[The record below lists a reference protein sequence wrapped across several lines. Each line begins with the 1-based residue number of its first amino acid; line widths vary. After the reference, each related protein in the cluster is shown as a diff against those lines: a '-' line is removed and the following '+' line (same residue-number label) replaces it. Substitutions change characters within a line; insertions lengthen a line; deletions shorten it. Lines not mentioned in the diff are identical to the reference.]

1 MEIRI
6 AKGVCGRHRS
16 WAPRE
21 RYLLRSGGARP
32 RAITIAARTG
42 MPLKI
47 AAKVDR
53 VDQGYW
59 EEKIRPMV
67 QSHSNVE
74 FIGEIGESDKVDF
87 LSEAAALLFP
97 GDWPE
102 PFGLVMIEA
111 MACGMPVIAF
121 RHGSVPEVVQDG
133 VSGFIVDTVEEAE
146 TAVQQLASLD
156 RAKVRADFERRF
168 TVERMAG
175 DYLEIYRELAAVRAT
190 STQVH
195 RLSGKEVPLPTAA
208 SLAVATKASRPVLA
222 HPLKS
227 DPRMARGNVTARPV
241 TPMKHDRS
249 AMPG

>member
-1 MEIRI
+1 
-6 AKGVCGRHRS
+6 
-16 WAPRE
+16 
-21 RYLLRSGGARP
+21 
-32 RAITIAARTG
+32 
-42 MPLKI
+42 
-47 AAKVDR
+47 
-53 VDQGYW
+53 
-59 EEKIRPMV
+59 
-67 QSHSNVE
+67 
-74 FIGEIGESDKVDF
+74 VDF

-102 PFGLVMIEA
+102 PFELVMIEA

-133 VSGFIVDTVEEAE
+133 VPKFSVDTVEEAE

-195 RLSGKEVPLPTAA
+195 RLSGKEVLLPTAA
-208 SLAVATKASRPVLA
+208 SLAVATKAS
-222 HPLKS
+222 
-227 DPRMARGNVTARPV
+227 T
-241 TPMKHDRS
+241 
-249 AMPG
+249 

>member
-1 MEIRI
+1 
-6 AKGVCGRHRS
+6 
-16 WAPRE
+16 
-21 RYLLRSGGARP
+21 
-32 RAITIAARTG
+32 

-111 MACGMPVIAF
+111 MACGTPVIAF

-133 VSGFIVDTVEEAE
+133 VSGFIVDRVEEAE
-146 TAVQQLASLD
+146 RAVQQLANLD

-195 RLSGKEVPLPTAA
+195 RLNGKEVPLPTAA
-208 SLAVATKASRPVLA
+208 DLAVATKASKPGLA
-222 HPLKS
+222 HPSKS
-227 DPRMARGNVTARPV
+227 DPRMARGNSQLGR
-241 TPMKHDRS
+241 
-249 AMPG
+249 